1 MKVGA
6 TEKSFFD
13 AWHPDSEHLFNV
25 SSQLKRVCWELWDPT
40 FRLGGEDLDI
50 NLMSCFQPQ
59 LAQFQKKALETVVKS
74 MHLEDEPD
82 AKFWIE
88 EKLDGERMQ
97 LHYHNGAFRFWSR
110 KAKDYTY
117 LYGEDFN
124 SGSLTQFLKKAFNPK
139 VKSIILDGEMITWD
153 PKLDTIVG
161 FGTLKTAA
169 IEQANNPANEECNRP
184 LCEWDL
190 PYFLGNF

>member
-6 TEKSFFD
+6 TERTFFD
-13 AWHPDSEHLFNV
+13 AWHPDAEHLFNV
-25 SSQLKRVCWELWDPT
+25 SSQMKRVCWELWDPT

-59 LAQFQKKALETVVKS
+59 LAQFQKRSLERVVKS
-74 MHLEDEPD
+74 MGLENEGD
-82 AKFWIE
+82 KFWIE

-97 LHYHNGAFRFWSR
+97 LHMHNGEFKFWSR
-110 KAKDYTY
+110 KAKEYTY
-117 LYGEDFN
+117 LYGDSYN
-124 SGSLTQFLKKAFNPK
+124 SGSLTQFLKNAFNPK

-169 IEQANNPANEECNRP
+169 IEQARNPEDKECNRP
-184 LCEWDL
+184 LCKHI
-190 PYFLGNF
+190 